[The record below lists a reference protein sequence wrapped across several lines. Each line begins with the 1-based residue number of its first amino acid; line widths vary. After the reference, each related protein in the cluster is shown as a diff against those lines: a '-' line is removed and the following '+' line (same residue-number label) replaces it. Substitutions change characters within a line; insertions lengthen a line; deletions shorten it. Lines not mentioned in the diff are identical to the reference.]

1 MNDFLDRIFLDNPI
15 RSYLIIAIVI
25 LAVLILKRII
35 SRYFA
40 GLIHSTVKSV
50 MRDVDKKSFSDLVA
64 QPLGLF
70 LLILVTIIS
79 LHKLTFPTLFDVE
92 VYKYTSKQIIHTVG
106 TIILII
112 SFIWFLLRM
121 IDFIA
126 MLLEKKA
133 DLTLSQ
139 TDNQLII
146 FFKDFFKVVI
156 GIIGMLMIL
165 KVGFGFSIGSLV
177 TGLSIATAAI
187 ALSLRESL
195 ENLIASFIIFF
206 DKPFTVGD
214 VVHVQ
219 TVTGTVEKIGLRS
232 TRIRTDQKTF
242 VTVPNKQMVDSI
254 LDNLSLRTQRKGEI
268 RLEVGVNISAS
279 ALQQFVDGIKTKLK
293 HSQIEDSSAFLSE
306 IKSNSFLINAD
317 FFTAPISIQEFNKL
331 KQEKNLEIL
340 KLMEEMKIELAGAS
354 SDIKITGKLDGE
366 FNQGSLSTHSKTI

>member
-1 MNDFLDRIFLDNPI
+1 MNDFLNRIFLDNPI
-15 RSYLIIAIVI
+15 KSYLIIAGII
-25 LAVLILKRII
+25 LFVYVLKKVI

-40 GLIHSTVKSV
+40 GLIHGVVKNV
-50 MRDVDKKSFSDLVA
+50 TRDVDKRSFSDLVA

-70 LLILVTIIS
+70 LLILVSIVS
-79 LHKLTFPTLFDVE
+79 LHKLKFPSVLDVE
-92 VYKYTSKQIIHTVG
+92 VYKYTTKEIIHTVG
-106 TIILII
+106 TIVLII
-112 SFIWFLLRM
+112 SFIWMLLRM
-121 IDFIA
+121 IDFVA

-133 DLTLSQ
+133 DLTPSH

-156 GIIGMLMIL
+156 CIVGILMVL
-165 KVGFGFSIGSLV
+165 KVGFGFSISSLI

-214 VVHVQ
+214 LVHVQ

-254 LDNLSLRTQRKGEI
+254 LDNLSLRTQRKAEI
-268 RLEVGVNISAS
+268 RLEIGVNIAAES
-279 ALQQFVDGIKTKLK
+279 LQQFIKALK
-293 HSQIEDSSAFLSE
+293 DILIHKQIETSSVFLND
-306 IKSNSFLINAD
+306 IRSNSYLINAD
-317 FFTAPISIQEFNKL
+317 FFTAPISIQEFNAL

-340 KLMEEMKIELAGAS
+340 KLMEEMNIELAGAR
-354 SDIKITGKLDGE
+354 SDIKISGKLD
-366 FNQGSLSTHSKTI
+366 S